1 MRIWTQRF
9 KVATVL
15 EATARILYM
24 IEATGGK
31 PAGISPENVAVMKDF
46 CQKSLWSG
54 EIAGYKRES
63 EHKRQQCIALL
74 PFVLPWI

>member
-1 MRIWTQRF
+1 MGESMDAAF

-31 PAGISPENVAVMKDF
+31 PAGISPENVAAMKDF
-46 CQKSLWSG
+46 AKNHYGQGK
-54 EIAGYKRES
+54 
-63 EHKRQQCIALL
+63 
-74 PFVLPWI
+74 